1 MSLACRFVD
10 ISPGLRDPVMLQVSP
25 VTTHRIAMNG
35 ANVVMSSH
43 HGARET
49 FQNETESTR
58 CNIKATRL
66 EPDTIR
72 VRHPETI
79 IVQVG
84 VSDEVFAAPSI
95 RLEAVGEIAECG
107 DRHMSPLVGR

>member
-49 FQNETESTR
+49 FQNDTESSR
-58 CNIKATRL
+58 CNVKAARL

-72 VRHPETI
+72 VGNPETV
-79 IVQVG
+79 IVEVG
-84 VSDEVFAAPSI
+84 ASHEMLVVTPIRVEV
-95 RLEAVGEIAECG
+95 VAE
-107 DRHMSPLVGR
+107 MVESS